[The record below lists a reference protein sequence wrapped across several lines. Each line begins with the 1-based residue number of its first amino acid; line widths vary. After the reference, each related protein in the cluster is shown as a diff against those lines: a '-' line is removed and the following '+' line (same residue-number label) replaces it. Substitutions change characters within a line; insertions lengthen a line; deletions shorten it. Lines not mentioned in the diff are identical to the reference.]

1 MDYSFFEGVYS
12 LYGVHSIISAIL
24 LCLIRLILKKVF
36 KKKINGVVRSY
47 IEILFSIAFELIF
60 TTYYFGSVNDFS
72 LKSISSALISYSTSL
87 LLYSLISRIFSGKS
101 IKQNYRALIIET
113 LIEDYVFENKKTSV
127 ANEITSI
134 LSTENIDKEL
144 LCKLIKEN
152 QVRPFS
158 AHELTALVDIIIN
171 STKDIK

>member
-47 IEILFSIAFELIF
+47 IEILFSLAFELIF
-60 TTYYFGSVNDFS
+60 TINYFGSINDFS

-87 LLYSLISRIFSGKS
+87 VLYSLISRIFSGKS
-101 IKQNYRALIIET
+101 VKQNYRALIIET

-127 ANEITSI
+127 ANKITSI
-134 LSTENIDKEL
+134 LSTENIDREL
-144 LCKLIKEN
+144 LYKVIKEN

-158 AHELTALVDIIIN
+158 THELTALVDIIIN